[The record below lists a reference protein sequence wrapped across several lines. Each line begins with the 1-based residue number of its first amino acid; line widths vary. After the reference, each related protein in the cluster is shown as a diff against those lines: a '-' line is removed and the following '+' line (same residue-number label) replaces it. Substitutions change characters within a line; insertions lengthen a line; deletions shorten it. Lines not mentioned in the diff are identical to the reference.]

1 MTRWYRGR
9 SRRLNGSMVIRSVSK
24 ACWLPP
30 GPGTGPSRLKISVN
44 AVGQSSSVPSS
55 NPIRYLVVK
64 AGFLL
69 SRTVL
74 AESGHVVG
82 ELGTPGRPVV
92 GHVVAPYVQ
101 FVLDPLLVQQRGEPP
116 GAVQHPGGVLPLA
129 LTADQQQAELAAQ
142 PLQVIARQVADV
154 VHGVV
159 EVRLGAPFAPGA
171 PVPGVVVAG
180 QAHGQREQVG
190 PF

>member
-24 ACWLPP
+24 ACWLPS
-30 GPGTGPSRLKISVN
+30 GPGTGPSRPRISVN

-55 NPIRYLVVK
+55 NPIRCLVVK
-64 AGFLL
+64 ARSLL

-82 ELGTPGRPVV
+82 ELGAPGRPVV
-92 GHVVAPYVQ
+92 GHVVAPHVQ
-101 FVLDPLLVQQRGEPP
+101 FVLDPLLAQQRVEPP
-116 GAVQHPGGVLPLA
+116 GAVQRPCGVLPLA
-129 LTADQQQAELAAQ
+129 LTHDQQQADLAAQ
-142 PLQVIARQVADV
+142 PLQVVAGQLADV

-159 EVRLGAPFAPGA
+159 EVHL
-171 PVPGVVVAG
+171 
-180 QAHGQREQVG
+180 
-190 PF
+190 